1 MREFTN
7 IETFEAEKN
16 IVVLDHLNTLH
27 PASFNQIL
35 GLQEAR
41 QLGDRF
47 EFPST
52 PKHGSLRNGADIES
66 RFLFHPCLNNLIP
79 DSINV

>member
-7 IETFEAEKN
+7 IETFEAEKI

-47 EFPST
+47 EFPFT
-52 PKHGSLRNGADIES
+52 PMHGSLRSGADIES
-66 RFLFHPCLNNLIP
+66 RFLFHPYLINLIP
-79 DSINV
+79 DFINV